1 MNKIDQSIIN
11 TLLID
16 QECSVLS
23 IYAPVHQ
30 ISTPATQKEDHV
42 RLKNL
47 IDQGIEQ
54 LCHVESDV
62 NAKTLQAKIGQA
74 IEKNGLWAETSKSVA
89 IFTNGRDVQLI
100 HLPIECSEYV
110 SVSVRYDVTPL
121 QLALDMNQPFYV
133 FALAMHNAKLFRG
146 DLYGL
151 QPLNINFPSSPED
164 ALNIDEMFN
173 GSNTIRGLATGGGGN
188 DMFSTHG
195 QGDSNHA
202 GQEERLMYFRILDHM
217 IMASKEFDSSA
228 PVVIAA
234 TQSEAADF
242 RSLSKI
248 PRLLETYIAG
258 NHTNTQLHELHAQ
271 AWRAISRDVLGQKT
285 SAAIAQFNEL
295 KGIQRGSS
303 DPEEILQAAKAGRV
317 DTLLVGLLETT
328 NDSVED
334 GAHTK
339 EWIIRLNNDYR
350 SRIASLVNAIK
361 AQGGKIIGV
370 DTTVLATPTHVAA
383 VYRY

>member
-1 MNKIDQSIIN
+1 MNKIDQATIN
-11 TLLID
+11 TLLVD
-16 QECSVLS
+16 QESHVLS
-23 IYAPVHQ
+23 VYAPVHQ
-30 ISTPATQKEDHV
+30 ISTPATHKEDHV
-42 RLKNL
+42 RLNNL
-47 IDQGIEQ
+47 VEQGIEQ
-54 LCHVESDV
+54 LCQVEGSIDTK
-62 NAKTLQAKIGQA
+62 ALRAKISHT
-74 IEKNGLWAETSKSVA
+74 IEKEGLWAETSKSVA
-89 IFTNGRDVQLI
+89 LFTNGEDVQLL
-100 HLPIECSEYV
+100 HLPLECSEYV
-110 SVSVRYDVTPL
+110 NVGLRYDVTPL

-133 FALAMHNAKLFRG
+133 FALAMHNAKFFRG

-151 QPLNINFPSSPED
+151 QPVSINFPASPED

-173 GSNTIRGLATGGGGN
+173 GSNTIRGLGTANGSN

-217 IMASKEFDSSA
+217 IMTAKEFDRNV

-242 RSLSKI
+242 KNLSKI
-248 PRLLETYIAG
+248 PHLLGTYISG
-258 NHTNTQLHELHAQ
+258 NHTNTQLHELHVQ
-271 AWRAISRDVLGQKT
+271 AWRAINQEVLGQKT
-285 SAAIAQFNEL
+285 NAAIGQFNEL

-303 DPEEILQAAKAGRV
+303 DPKDILQAAKAGRV

-334 GAHTK
+334 GSHTRG
-339 EWIIRLNNDYR
+339 WIIRLNDAYR
-350 SRIASLVNAIK
+350 ERVAELVNAIK
-361 AQGGKIIGV
+361 AQGGKVIGV
-370 DTTVLATPTHVAA
+370 DTALLPTPDHVAA

>member
-1 MNKIDQSIIN
+1 MNKIEQSTID
-11 TLLID
+11 TLLAD
-16 QECSVLS
+16 QERHVLS
-23 IYAPVHQ
+23 IYTPIHQ
-30 ISTPATQKEDHV
+30 ISTPATQKEDQV

-47 IDQGIEQ
+47 VDQGIQQ
-54 LCHVESDV
+54 LCQTEPDV
-62 NAKTLQAKIGQA
+62 NAKALQSKISQT
-74 IEKNGLWAETSKSVA
+74 IEKDGLWAETSKSVA
-89 IFTNGRDVQLI
+89 LFTNGLDVQLI

-110 SVSVRYDVTPL
+110 SVGVRYDVTPL
-121 QLALDMNQPFYV
+121 QLAHDMNQPFYV

-151 QPLNINFPSSPED
+151 QPVNINFPSSPED

-173 GSNTIRGLATGGGGN
+173 GSNTVRGFGSSGGGN
-188 DMFSTHG
+188 DMLSTHG

-217 IMASKEFDSSA
+217 IMTSKEFDSRA
-228 PVVIAA
+228 PMIIAA
-234 TQSEAADF
+234 TQSEATDF

-248 PRLLETYIAG
+248 PRLLGAHISG

-271 AWRAISRDVLGQKT
+271 AWRAISRDVLERKT
-285 SAAIAQFNEL
+285 DAAIEQFNEL
-295 KGIQRGSS
+295 KGVQRGSS

-317 DTLLVGLLETT
+317 DTLLVGLLEITA
-328 NDSVED
+328 DSIED

-339 EWIIRLNNDYR
+339 EWIIRLNNEYR
-350 SRIASLVNAIK
+350 SRIAGLVSAIK

-370 DTTVLATPTHVAA
+370 DNNILATPTHVAA